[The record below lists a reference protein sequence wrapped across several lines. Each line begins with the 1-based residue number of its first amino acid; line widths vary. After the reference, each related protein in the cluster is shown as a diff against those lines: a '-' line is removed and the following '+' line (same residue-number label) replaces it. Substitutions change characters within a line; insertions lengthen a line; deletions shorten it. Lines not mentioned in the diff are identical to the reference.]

1 MRLSF
6 VRAFAA
12 LAALLSIRGVPLA
25 AQLVPIHPDDVVGK
39 TPAEVLV
46 VPEVHSMY
54 GSGVFTWRNSV
65 LGGAAAAALLVGSV
79 VAYLMMWTLGVG
91 PVGSLVTQGILEL
104 VTQGILE
111 KGNGV
116 LPAEFEN
123 RTDHAALGAA
133 VTGAVIGRP
142 E

>member
-91 PVGSLVTQGILEL
+91 PVGSLVTQGILE
-104 VTQGILE
+104 

>member
-91 PVGSLVTQGILEL
+91 TGRISRDAGHSGE
-104 VTQGILE
+104 GE
-111 KGNGV
+111 
-116 LPAEFEN
+116 
-123 RTDHAALGAA
+123 RRAA
-133 VTGAVIGRP
+133 GRIR
-142 E
+142 ESY